1 MGCFKKHSFESK
13 VWHTSEPNPRGE
25 DLLQIKISFYLKQGY
40 TDQIDSPI
48 KYYGT
53 FGSAYYTRN
62 TNVPSRGQL
71 LSKRIEYTQRFAE
84 FLSRNEELVQEDEQ
98 RTVIEE
104 LFRVAQEDLLPSSSS
119 VIYVDIFETV
129 DCFCGSAAD
138 DAISLIEGL
147 EKVDSC
153 LKLVQEMP
161 SCVICL
167 ENLIDGKQTIAKTQ
181 PAPPRTQEQRKSK
194 RLLEVQSRSRTIAKK
209 KPPPAIV
216 KRKQPR
222 ARAEREIFR
231 LPCSHHFHGDCI
243 VSWLKIKHVCPL
255 CRCQVG
261 QPSKPSPFVNLLQSC

>member
-1 MGCFKKHSFESK
+1 MVCFKKHSFKST
-13 VWHTSEPNPRGE
+13 VRYTSEPNLRGE
-25 DLLQIKISFYLKQGY
+25 DLLQIKITFYMKHGDTY
-40 TDQIDSPI
+40 RIDSPI

-53 FGSAYYTRN
+53 FRSAYKFRN
-62 TNVPSRGQL
+62 NNIQSRGQL

-84 FLSRNEELVQEDEQ
+84 FLSRNEEPVPEDEQ

-104 LFRVAQEDLLPSSSS
+104 IFRVAQEDLLPSSSS

-161 SCVICL
+161 SCAICL
-167 ENLIDGKQTIAKTQ
+167 ENLIDGKQTIAKKQ
-181 PAPPRTQEQRKSK
+181 PGPPRTQEQRKSK

-209 KPPPAIV
+209 KPPPA
-216 KRKQPR
+216 
-222 ARAEREIFR
+222 RAEREIFR
-231 LPCSHHFHGDCI
+231 GDCI

-255 CRCQVG
+255 CRCKVG
-261 QPSKPSPFVNLLQSC
+261 QPSKSSPFVNSLQSC